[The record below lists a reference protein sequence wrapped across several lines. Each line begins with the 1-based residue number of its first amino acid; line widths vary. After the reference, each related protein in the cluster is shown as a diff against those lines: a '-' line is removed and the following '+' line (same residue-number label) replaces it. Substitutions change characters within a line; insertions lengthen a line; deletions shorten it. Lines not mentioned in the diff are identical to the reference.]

1 MFPEG
6 TSHVYWDHI
15 IEFQF
20 TKKGTSV
27 IKCMDWNWMNMD
39 F

>member
-15 IEFQF
+15 LLN
-20 TKKGTSV
+20 SNS
-27 IKCMDWNWMNMD
+27 IKELWWKMDGFD
-39 F
+39 EYGFD